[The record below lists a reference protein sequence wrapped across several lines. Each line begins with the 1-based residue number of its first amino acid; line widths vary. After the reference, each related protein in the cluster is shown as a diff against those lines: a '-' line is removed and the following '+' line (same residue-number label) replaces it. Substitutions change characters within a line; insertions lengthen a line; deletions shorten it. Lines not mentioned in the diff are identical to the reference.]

1 MIFLNIIHVVKNFRV
16 NVNQN
21 QNFELNKDKLKELD
35 LIQNGELKYHLLNEN
50 KSFQA
55 EIIQADFYKREYT
68 IVLNSKTYH
77 LKISNALDLMIEKMG
92 YSINGSKKLNAIH
105 APMPGIIIG
114 LEIKQGDVVKEGDT
128 VLILEA
134 MKMENEIVSPVD
146 GVVNKIHTS
155 KSTTVS
161 TGEPLVT
168 IG

>member
-21 QNFELNKDKLKELD
+21 QNFELNTDKLKELD

-50 KSFQA
+50 KSFQV

-92 YSINGSKKLNAIH
+92 YSFNGSKKLNAIH

-134 MKMENEIVSPVD
+134 MKMENSIKCPKD
-146 GVVNKIHTS
+146 GVIKSIFVEEGSAVEKNKLLI
-155 KSTTVS
+155 
-161 TGEPLVT
+161 ELE
-168 IG
+168 